1 MQYKDIMKH
10 PLLGL
15 RYKKGFGNELGRLCQ
30 GIRDIKG
37 TNTCFFVE
45 LKNIPKDRKIT
56 YGKLVCD
63 HKPNKGE
70 QEQVRL
76 TVGGDRLDYSGEVA
90 TSTADITTFKILI
103 NSTLSTEHAEMM
115 MMDIKNFY
123 LVTSLPRYEYLRLPL
138 AIIPD
143 EVIEKYN
150 LKSIAVDGWV
160 YLEIRKGM
168 YGLKQAGLLAN
179 QLLQKRLEPY
189 GY

>member
-1 MQYKDIMKH
+1 MQYRDIMKH
-10 PLLGL
+10 PLLSP
-15 RYKKGFGNELGRLCQ
+15 RYKRGFENELGRLCQ

-37 TNTCFFVE
+37 TNNCFFVE
-45 LKNIPKDRKIT
+45 LKSIPKDQKIK

-63 HKPNKGE
+63 HKPNNAE
-70 QEQVRL
+70 QERVRL

-115 MMDIKNFY
+115 MMDIKNYY
-123 LVTSLPRYEYLRLPL
+123 LGTPLPRYEYIRLPL

-143 EVIEKYN
+143 EVIQKYN
-150 LKSIAVDGWV
+150 LTSIAVDGWV

-179 QLLQKRLEPY
+179 QLLQKRL
-189 GY
+189 